1 MPAHDVTFHGRP
13 TPTVLEPPTDEQ
25 AAALERAGADR
36 EALRRVAA
44 RWPALLSAWA
54 ALAENAEGPV
64 DSYAYAR
71 VGYHRGLDALRR
83 AGWRGTGHVPADAGG
98 NLGFLR
104 SLNALRSA
112 ASAIGEEDEA
122 ERCRRFL
129 DECEPDWAA
138 HLDD

>member
-1 MPAHDVTFHGRP
+1 MTTHDVTFHGRP
-13 TPTVLEPPTDEQ
+13 SPTVLDSASEEQ
-25 AAALERAGADR
+25 LAALDAAGDDPD
-36 EALRRVAA
+36 ALRRVAA
-44 RWPALLSAWA
+44 RWPTLLDAWA
-54 ALAENAEGPV
+54 SLAENAGDPV

-83 AGWRGTGHVPADAGG
+83 AGWRGTGAVPVSEEG

-129 DECEPDWAA
+129 DECDPEWSL